1 KSDTF
6 TVDEDTYRLDLYL
19 GYTDFDEEN
28 DRRRAEREEIEKM
41 EGEAADVAET
51 IYSHYSHITNSQ
63 YDAAYNLFSSNMQNK
78 FEVDSWADGLEAT
91 LLDDVTTVEVKS
103 VSDNEAVAYIEMT
116 SYDEQ
121 DDGSVLVQEWEGD
134 WSLVK
139 ENGTWKM
146 DSTELEKVDSWTEG

>member
-1 KSDTF
+1 YVNDENTEKQVKDFTNLGPLPLDGSVQVYAEKEFATSVHKSDTF

-78 FEVDSWADGLEAT
+78 FEVDS
-91 LLDDVTTVEVKS
+91 
-103 VSDNEAVAYIEMT
+103 
-116 SYDEQ
+116 
-121 DDGSVLVQEWEGD
+121 
-134 WSLVK
+134 
-139 ENGTWKM
+139 
-146 DSTELEKVDSWTEG
+146 